1 MNTTLNGCNFKAVY
15 IFKNSDIFQ
24 MEKIDFRGRKVF
36 LKFPHLVP
44 FGLRKFYQ
52 RKNWRLCI
60 NIKKHLGLCVRY
72 KIMAV
77 RRTSETF
84 PSPEL
89 GQKEETWLDVRRRRG
104 RAKPQVVYNGTTVNN
119 PPGCNRERIPVFPL
133 SLFMRKYDNLQRAWF
148 RTYNNKQYRV
158 SRN

>member
-1 MNTTLNGCNFKAVY
+1 MNTTLDGCNFKAVY

-36 LKFPHLVP
+36 LKISPSLTVGPSKVLSTKKLKTVHE
-44 FGLRKFYQ
+44 KK
-52 RKNWRLCI
+52 KN
-60 NIKKHLGLCVRY
+60 LGLCVRY
-72 KIMAV
+72 KIMVV
-77 RRTSETF
+77 RRTRETF
-84 PSPEL
+84 LSPVL
-89 GQKEETWLDVRRRRG
+89 GQKWETWLDVRRRRG